1 MKSTVEH
8 LSPTRVRINVEVPFD
23 ELKPNFDRAYQE
35 LSKQVRIPGFRPG
48 KVPAKVLESRVGRG
62 PVLDEV
68 VNEAVP
74 NKYLE
79 AVNSSEIRTLG
90 RPDIEVT
97 KIEDGDEVGFTAEVD
112 VRPEITVPAFGELS
126 VTVDDVGVTED
137 EVQEQLDELRAR
149 FGTLAGV
156 DRPAQS
162 GDFVSIDLS
171 ATVDGQHVEEAET
184 SGLSYE
190 IGSEELVAGID
201 DALIGASEGE
211 TRNFTTTL
219 VAGEY
224 AGREADVT
232 VTLNSVK
239 QRQLPEAD
247 DEFAQMASEFDTVE
261 ELLADLRE
269 RLGRVKKMQQGM
281 QARDKILEA
290 LLETV
295 EVPLPESVVQSEIE
309 SSEHDAVHPFDHDH
323 ERFNE
328 WLQQQ
333 GRTRE
338 DWDAETRQEA
348 EKAVRTQLVLDTI
361 ADTDEITVSDNEL
374 TERIIY
380 QAQQLG
386 MSPDQYVQQA
396 QQANQLGAI
405 YADVRRSKA
414 LFSIVR
420 QATVTDE
427 SGEALDLDE
436 LFGAQDDGAEEQPEV
451 VEGESEPGS
460 EEVGSVDAQSESGQ
474 SESEQPDSADSGS
487 EQESTGASKSE

>member
-23 ELKPNFDRAYQE
+23 ELKPNFDRAYKALAQ
-35 LSKQVRIPGFRPG
+35 QVRIPGFRPG
-48 KVPAKVLESRVGRG
+48 KVPARVLESRIGRG

-74 NKYLE
+74 AKYLE
-79 AVNSSEIRTLG
+79 AVNSSEVRTLG

-97 KIEDGDEVGFTAEVD
+97 KIEDGAEIAFTAEVD

-126 VTVDDVGVTED
+126 VSVDDVEVTED
-137 EVQEQLDELRAR
+137 EVTEQLDSLRAR

-156 DRPAQS
+156 ERPAQE

-171 ATVDGQHVEEAET
+171 ATVDGEEVEDAKT

-190 IGSEELVAGID
+190 IGSGQLIEGID
-201 DALIGASEGE
+201 DALIGASEGD
-211 TRNFTTTL
+211 TKTFTTKL

-224 AGREADVT
+224 AGKDAEVS

-239 QRQLPEAD
+239 ERQLPEAD

-261 ELLADLRE
+261 ELIADLRE

-281 QARDKILEA
+281 EARDKVLDA

-295 EVPLPESVVQSEIE
+295 EVPLPEKVVESEIE
-309 SSEHDAVHPFDHDH
+309 ARQHDAVHPFDHD
-323 ERFNE
+323 EARFEE
-328 WLQQQ
+328 WLEQQEK
-333 GRTRE
+333 TRE
-338 DWDAETRQEA
+338 EFDTETRTEA
-348 EKAVRTQLVLDTI
+348 EKAVKTQLVLDTI
-361 ADTDEITVSDNEL
+361 ADAEDVSVSDDEL
-374 TERIIY
+374 TQRIIY
-380 QAQQLG
+380 QAQRFG
-386 MSPDQYVQQA
+386 MSPDQFVQQA
-396 QQANQLGAI
+396 QQSGQLGAL

-414 LFSIVR
+414 LFSVVR

-427 SGEALDLDE
+427 AGNELDLDE
-436 LFGAQDDGAEEQPEV
+436 LFGPQ
-451 VEGESEPGS
+451 ESEPA
-460 EEVGSVDAQSESGQ
+460 EAAKAE
-474 SESEQPDSADSGS
+474 
-487 EQESTGASKSE
+487 